1 MYSRSRK
8 SGGLLIVDFIKVFS
22 SVSKGFGVAVVF
34 SPNLDPDIKQWTKP
48 FIGMPIHVFMSMGS
62 CVAGIL
68 AGSTLGGRTGYW
80 VIYYFL
86 ISSL

>member
-1 MYSRSRK
+1 MDSY
-8 SGGLLIVDFIKVFS
+8 
-22 SVSKGFGVAVVF
+22 SKGFGVAVVF
-34 SPNLDPDIKQWTKP
+34 PPNLDPDIKQWTKP

-86 ISSL
+86 INSL